1 MFPLRDNIPTDRF
14 PVVTVALI
22 AINVVVYLVLQGGL
36 LALPNGGDGE
46 PWTAT
51 GYGARPCELSG
62 ACADTGP
69 IATPLTVL
77 TSMFMH
83 GSLLHIAG
91 NLLFLWIFGNNIED
105 ALGRIR
111 FLAFYLVGGAV
122 AAGAQTLIDTDSAV
136 PLIGASGAVAAV
148 LGGYLLLY
156 PQARVIT
163 LVFIVVFFTLVE
175 LPAVLVLGLWIGL
188 QVLQAASEAPG
199 ESNVATLAHIGGF
212 VFGMLVVRLLARR
225 VKDTPPRLP
234 VY

>member
-1 MFPLRDNIPTDRF
+1 MFPLKDNIPTDRF
-14 PVVTVALI
+14 PVVTVLLLA
-22 AINVVVYLVLQGGL
+22 ANVVVYLVLQGGL
-36 LALPNGGDGE
+36 IGLPDGGEGS

-62 ACADTGP
+62 ECADTGP
-69 IATPLTVL
+69 VATPLTVL

-91 NLLFLWIFGNNIED
+91 NMLFLWIFGNNLED
-105 ALGRIR
+105 AMGRLR

-122 AAGAQTLIDTDSAV
+122 AIAAQTLIDLDSAV
-136 PLIGASGAVAAV
+136 PTIGASGAVAAV

-156 PQARVIT
+156 PRARVIT
-163 LVFIVVFFTLVE
+163 LVFIVVFFTIVE
-175 LPAVLVLGLWIGL
+175 LPAVVVLGLWFAL
-188 QVLQAASEAPG
+188 QVLQGATETPG
-199 ESNVATLAHIGGF
+199 ESNVATFAHIGGF
-212 VFGMLVVRLLARR
+212 VFGLLVVRLLARR